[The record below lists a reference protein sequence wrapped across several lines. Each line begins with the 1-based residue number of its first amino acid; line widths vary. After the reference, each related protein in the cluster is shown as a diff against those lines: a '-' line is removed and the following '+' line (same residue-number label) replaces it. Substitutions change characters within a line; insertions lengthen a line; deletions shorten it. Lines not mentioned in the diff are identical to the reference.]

1 MIFDSLLRVFA
12 TCHDDASRFVRLLA
26 KPGRMVLEFDDL
38 VSVVQVGAAIATV
51 TVLLVPVHL
60 SLYVLS
66 CFGAVATGNCPVDT
80 CACDWFVPVHLSL
93 YVLSYFG
100 VWGRRYGWLY
110 CCACDWFLCPGSF
123 VPLCFVIFWGLGQTL
138 WVVVLLCM

>member
-51 TVLLVPVHL
+51 TGLLVPVHL
-60 SLYVLS
+60 SLLS
-66 CFGAVATGNCPVDT
+66 CFGAVAMGNCPVDT
-80 CACDWFVPVHLSL
+80 CAYD
-93 YVLSYFG
+93 
-100 VWGRRYGWLY
+100 
-110 CCACDWFLCPGSF
+110 
-123 VPLCFVIFWGLGQTL
+123 
-138 WVVVLLCM
+138 